1 MFFYTWKENC
11 KCFRQLQELFRL
23 SIKGLLL
30 RLMAAVFLFTL
41 GYFCKEFE
49 RSLEAKKLLPRGDS
63 GDLYRGVRMKAFIIV
78 ADFRKS
84 ILASNNKQWDEA
96 YDELQSAYPESLLIN
111 AVLAQRLAHVCFMKR
126 DFGQS
131 YKYYLAML
139 DVGANLDGFY
149 EEYVLVSG
157 RNVAEIYISCM
168 FENRLDTADA
178 FLTDVKAKV
187 VPEGKV
193 GQYIA
198 LLFSPSEPSI
208 SDLRTALLTSD
219 TIKEIKEYRVL
230 MAEFKDKANKNG
242 EKDVS
247 GHGTNR
253 TPMDAISE

>member
-1 MFFYTWKENC
+1 
-11 KCFRQLQELFRL
+11 
-23 SIKGLLL
+23 
-30 RLMAAVFLFTL
+30 MAAVLLFAL
-41 GYFCKEFE
+41 GYFCKDFE
-49 RSLEAKKLLPRGDS
+49 RSLETRKLLARGDS
-63 GDLYRGVRMKAFIIV
+63 GDEYRGIRLKAFMVV
-78 ADFRKS
+78 ADFRKG

-157 RNVAEIYISCM
+157 RNVAEIYISLM
-168 FENRLDTADA
+168 YENQQEAANT
-178 FLTDVKAKV
+178 FLADVKAKV
-187 VPEGKV
+187 KPEGKI

-198 LLFSPSEPSI
+198 LLFSPGEPSI
-208 SDLRTALLTSD
+208 SDPRTALLTSG
-219 TIKEIKEYRVL
+219 TMEEIKEYRALIVEL
-230 MAEFKDKANKNG
+230 MDKVNKNG
-242 EKDVS
+242 VRNVS

-253 TPMDAISE
+253 APMDAISE